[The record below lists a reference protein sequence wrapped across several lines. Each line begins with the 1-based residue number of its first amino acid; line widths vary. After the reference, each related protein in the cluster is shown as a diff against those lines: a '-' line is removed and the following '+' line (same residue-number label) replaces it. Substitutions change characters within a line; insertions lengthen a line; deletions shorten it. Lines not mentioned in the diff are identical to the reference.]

1 MHKDGFS
8 RSVNISWSVFGDR
21 PFIDIQF
28 GPTFFDDTLYADKL
42 RIYTPAFSELD
53 FNQILLKADIDNL
66 RMTSISPHPSFTI
79 EASFL
84 RNEHL
89 FRDVL
94 IQMPHF
100 DLDIMEPWVLNGIT
114 AKIDQIDL
122 ITPIEEQEII
132 IAISSS
138 KFEHGRRN
146 IHFSNVQ
153 GLLTLEDR
161 EVEFQFETQE
171 LNFGDLQKVSG
182 KLSTRGTLGID
193 GVLSDA
199 HIELSDSSR
208 NQGTYVIP
216 SLIVDIAAIEPNDY
230 NLRILGTMKQAQLI
244 MGEKFVGNLPES
256 NSKLIWVL
264 IMKDPR

>member
-1 MHKDGFS
+1 
-8 RSVNISWSVFGDR
+8 
-21 PFIDIQF
+21 
-28 GPTFFDDTLYADKL
+28 
-42 RIYTPAFSELD
+42 
-53 FNQILLKADIDNL
+53 
-66 RMTSISPHPSFTI
+66 
-79 EASFL
+79 
-84 RNEHL
+84 
-89 FRDVL
+89 
-94 IQMPHF
+94 MPHF
-100 DLDIMEPWVLNGIT
+100 DLDILEPWVLNDIT

-171 LNFGDLQKVSG
+171 LNFGDSQKVSG
-182 KLSTRGTLGID
+182 KLSTRGTLRID

-208 NQGTYVIP
+208 TQGTYVIP

-256 NSKLIWVL
+256 NFKIDLGFDNERSQMNVVSEVFLKNVSLHKIVGEGSL
-264 IMKDPR
+264 NFNLGRLAKNF